1 MERKRTNTEKLVIT
15 AILIALEVILT
26 RFVGISTPMLRIS
39 FGFLPMVIVAMYYG
53 PIWGGGAYALAD
65 VLGSLIFPTGAYF
78 PGFTVSACLTGII
91 YGLFLH
97 KRKVTGN
104 RPRSRHRSGIGHQSS
119 GEHLL
124 AHHYSGQRLHGN
136 AAGQI
141 RQRAP
146 LRANR
151 HRTDSRAEQSNPANS
166 PTGSLRGI

>member
-65 VLGSLIFPTGAYF
+65 VLGSLIFPIGAYF
-78 PGFTVSACLTGII
+78 PGFI

-97 KRKVTGN
+97 KRKVTVGTGLAAVIAVVL
-104 RPRSRHRSGIGHQSS
+104 GIN
-119 GEHLL
+119 LL
-124 AHHYSGQRLHGN
+124 VNTFWLTIILGKGYMAML
-136 AAGQI
+136 
-141 RQRAP
+141 
-146 LRANR
+146 
-151 HRTDSRAEQSNPANS
+151 PARFVKELLCVPIDTALILVLS
-166 PTGSLRGI
+166 KATRRIFQPAV

>member
-39 FGFLPMVIVAMYYG
+39 FGFLPMVVVAMYYG

-91 YGLFLH
+91 CGLFLH
-97 KRKVTGN
+97 KRKVTVGTSLAAVIAVVLGIN
-104 RPRSRHRSGIGHQSS
+104 LLVNTFWLTIILGKGYMAMLPARFVKELLCVPIDTALILVLSKATRRIYRP
-119 GEHLL
+119 
-124 AHHYSGQRLHGN
+124 
-136 AAGQI
+136 AA
-141 RQRAP
+141 
-146 LRANR
+146 
-151 HRTDSRAEQSNPANS
+151 
-166 PTGSLRGI
+166 

>member
-15 AILIALEVILT
+15 AILIALEIILT

-97 KRKVTGN
+97 KRKVTVGTGLAAVIAGAAVADISPTAE
-104 RPRSRHRSGIGHQSS
+104 RRR
-119 GEHLL
+119 EHG
-124 AHHYSGQRLHGN
+124 YFQRY
-136 AAGQI
+136 AAGQ
-141 RQRAP
+141 RF
-146 LRANR
+146 
-151 HRTDSRAEQSNPANS
+151 
-166 PTGSLRGI
+166 

>member
-53 PIWGGGAYALAD
+53 PIWG
-65 VLGSLIFPTGAYF
+65 SLIFPTGAYF

-97 KRKVTGN
+97 KRKVTVGTSLAAVITVVLGIN
-104 RPRSRHRSGIGHQSS
+104 LLVNTFWLTIILGKGYMAMLPARFVKELLCVPIDTALILVLSKATRQIYRP
-119 GEHLL
+119 
-124 AHHYSGQRLHGN
+124 
-136 AAGQI
+136 AA
-141 RQRAP
+141 
-146 LRANR
+146 
-151 HRTDSRAEQSNPANS
+151 
-166 PTGSLRGI
+166 